1 MALFQADRRRAHAQP
16 IFAALVDA
24 AVDLTEA
31 VERDQVSPAN
41 TRQSLKRAEATL
53 NIHVPETQFPQ
64 QLTLSCPTDYAKV
77 LHEGTD

>member
-1 MALFQADRRRAHAQP
+1 
-16 IFAALVDA
+16 
-24 AVDLTEA
+24 